1 MGHWNTKKIT
11 NFQNILKKHRSGEL
25 QNKVQFCTRRSKSHF
40 FLTHPVYISEVC
52 IRCFSKK
59 MDRDEDS
66 RDLRRKTNS
75 KTELDVN
82 KKQV

>member
-1 MGHWNTKKIT
+1 
-11 NFQNILKKHRSGEL
+11 
-25 QNKVQFCTRRSKSHF
+25 
-40 FLTHPVYISEVC
+40 
-52 IRCFSKK
+52 

-82 KKQV
+82 KKQVTQVLD

>member
-1 MGHWNTKKIT
+1 MQESCTKRY
-11 NFQNILKKHRSGEL
+11 NFAPGAANNI
-25 QNKVQFCTRRSKSHF
+25 
-40 FLTHPVYISEVC
+40 FLAHPVYISEVC